1 MLQMNSYKS
10 KSFILSLSLL
20 LALSSISSA
29 QKAFR
34 FGMKAAPLVS
44 WMKPDFQTVPA
55 NFSFENGGL
64 RAGFCWGP
72 VAEIQ
77 LNETFLISTGLDIN
91 YTSGKLKGN
100 LLDPTSNDLVS
111 WEQLYKN
118 RFIELPLMLKFR
130 TKEIGYL
137 RYFGLFG
144 MGAGFRYKAETEFSR
159 IASGVTQTTKSE
171 DDGKYINSF
180 RGSLQ
185 IGAGVEYSLAGNT
198 ALVGSLIFN
207 NGLTNML
214 KNQFEP
220 VVPGVNQDPFNT
232 ITEKAI
238 TNYFQLNIGILF

>member
-1 MLQMNSYKS
+1 MLKMNPS
-10 KSFILSLSLL
+10 KYTGFIVSLAFLL
-20 LALSSISSA
+20 TFSTVTTA
-29 QKAFR
+29 QRGFR

-44 WMKPDFQTVPA
+44 WMKPDFQNIPA
-55 NFSFENGGL
+55 DFSNENAGL
-64 RAGFCWGP
+64 RMGFVWGP

-77 LNETFLISTGLDIN
+77 LNETFLVSTGLDIN

-100 LLDPTSNDLVS
+100 LKDPIDGSIVQ
-111 WEQLYKN
+111 WEQLYKT
-118 RFIELPLMLKFR
+118 RFIELPVMLKFR

-159 IASGVTQTTKSE
+159 TSNSSTVTTPNK
-171 DDGKYINSF
+171 DDGKYINPF

-185 IGAGVEYSLAGNT
+185 IGGGVEYSLAGNT
-198 ALVGSLIFN
+198 ALVGSIVFN

-220 VVPGVNQDPFNT
+220 AIIGPVQDPFNSV
-232 ITEKAI
+232 TEKAI
-238 TNYFQLNIGILF
+238 TNYLQLNIGILF

>member
-1 MLQMNSYKS
+1 MLQMKS
-10 KSFILSLSLL
+10 SKLNGLILSISLF
-20 LALSSISSA
+20 LAFFSISIA
-29 QKAFR
+29 QKSFR

-44 WMKPDFQTVPA
+44 WMKPDFQNVPA
-55 NFSFENGGL
+55 NFSFENAGL

-72 VAEIQ
+72 VAEIE

-100 LLDPTSNDLVS
+100 LLDPNSNDLVK

-118 RFIELPLMLKFR
+118 RFIELPVMLKFR

-159 IASGVTQTTKSE
+159 ISSGVTQTTKSE

-185 IGAGVEYSLAGNT
+185 VGAGVEYSLAGNT
-198 ALVGSLIFN
+198 ALVGSLVFN

-220 VVPGVNQDPFNT
+220 ILVGLNQDPFNS
-232 ITEKAI
+232 ITEKSI
-238 TNYFQLNIGILF
+238 TNYLQLNIGILF

>member
-1 MLQMNSYKS
+1 MLKMNPS
-10 KSFILSLSLL
+10 KITGFLVSLSLL
-20 LALSSISSA
+20 LAFSVASNA
-29 QKAFR
+29 QRTFR

-44 WMKPDFQTVPA
+44 WMKPDFQNIPA
-55 NFSFENGGL
+55 DFSFEN
-64 RAGFCWGP
+64 AGIRMGFAWGP

-91 YTSGKLKGN
+91 YTSGKLQGN
-100 LLDPTSNDLVS
+100 LKNPVDASIVK

-118 RFIELPLMLKFR
+118 RFIELPVMLKFR

-159 IASGVTQTTKSE
+159 ESSTVTVTTPNK

-185 IGAGVEYSLAGNT
+185 VGGGVEYSLTGNT
-198 ALVGSLIFN
+198 ALVGSIVFN

-214 KNQFEP
+214 KNQFEA
-220 VVPGVNQDPFNT
+220 VIPGINQDPFNT
-232 ITEKAI
+232 VEEKAI
-238 TNYFQLNIGILF
+238 TNYLQLNIGILF